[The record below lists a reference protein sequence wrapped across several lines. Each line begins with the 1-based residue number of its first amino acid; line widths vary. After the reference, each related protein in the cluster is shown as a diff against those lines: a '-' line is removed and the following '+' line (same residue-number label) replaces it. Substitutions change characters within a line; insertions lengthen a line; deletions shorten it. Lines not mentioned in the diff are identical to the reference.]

1 VCQNAAWAQLTVT
14 VGLRRLTF
22 CFVIAYIRVMANI
35 SDTIRS
41 ALEAF
46 VDDISNLIQQAAL
59 ESVEAAL
66 AGASTIPGRRG
77 RGGRASAHSF
87 AALAQSRKKGAKRTP
102 EELEQLIKKLHSYIG
117 KNPGQRIE
125 QIAQGLDISTKELN
139 LPAKKLISE
148 KKLSTKGQK
157 RATTYFAK

>member
-1 VCQNAAWAQLTVT
+1 
-14 VGLRRLTF
+14 LTF
-22 CFVIAYIRVMANI
+22 CFVIVYIGGMANI
-35 SDTIRS
+35 SDTIRA
-41 ALEAF
+41 ALDAF
-46 VDDISNLIQQAAL
+46 VDDISSLIQQAAL

-77 RGGRASAHSF
+77 RGARSVAPSF
-87 AALAQSRKKGAKRTP
+87 AALSHSRKKGAKRTP
-102 EELEQLIKKLHSYIG
+102 EELEQLIKKLHSYIV

-125 QIAQGLDISTKELN
+125 QIASSLDISTKELN

>member
-1 VCQNAAWAQLTVT
+1 
-14 VGLRRLTF
+14 
-22 CFVIAYIRVMANI
+22 MANI
-35 SDTIRS
+35 SDTIRA
-41 ALEAF
+41 ALDAF
-46 VDDISNLIQQAAL
+46 VDDLSNLIQQAAL
-59 ESVEAAL
+59 ESVEQAL
-66 AGASTIPGRRG
+66 ASASTIPGKRG
-77 RGGRASAHSF
+77 ARGARG
-87 AALAQSRKKGAKRTP
+87 AAPVFVALSQNRKKGAKRTP
-102 EELEQLIKKLHSYIG
+102 EELEQLIKKLHGYIA

>member
-1 VCQNAAWAQLTVT
+1 
-14 VGLRRLTF
+14 
-22 CFVIAYIRVMANI
+22 MANI
-35 SDTIRS
+35 SDTIRA
-41 ALEAF
+41 ALDAF
-46 VDDISNLIQQAAL
+46 VTDLSSLIQEAAL
-59 ESVEAAL
+59 ESVEQAL
-66 AGASTIPGRRG
+66 AEASTIPGRGG
-77 RGGRASAHSF
+77 RGARGARAGAPSF
-87 AALAQSRKKGAKRTP
+87 VSLSSQSRKKGAKRTP
-102 EELEQLIKKLHSYIG
+102 EELEQLIKKLHGYIA

>member
-1 VCQNAAWAQLTVT
+1 
-14 VGLRRLTF
+14 
-22 CFVIAYIRVMANI
+22 MANI
-35 SDTIRS
+35 NDTIRA
-41 ALEAF
+41 ALDAF
-46 VDDISNLIQQAAL
+46 VTDLSNLIQEAAL
-59 ESVEAAL
+59 ESVEQAL
-66 AGASTIPGRRG
+66 ADASTIPGRGGRG
-77 RGGRASAHSF
+77 ARGGRA
-87 AALAQSRKKGAKRTP
+87 ALPAFGSLSSLSSLSSNRKKGAKRTP
-102 EELEQLIKKLHSYIG
+102 EELEQLIKKLHGYIA

>member
-1 VCQNAAWAQLTVT
+1 
-14 VGLRRLTF
+14 
-22 CFVIAYIRVMANI
+22 MANI
-35 SDTIRS
+35 SDTIRA
-41 ALEAF
+41 ALDSF
-46 VDDISNLIQQAAL
+46 VNDLSSLIQEAAL
-59 ESVEAAL
+59 ESVEQAL
-66 AGASTIPGRRG
+66 AEASTIPGRGG
-77 RGGRASAHSF
+77 RGARGAAAASSSF
-87 AALAQSRKKGAKRTP
+87 VSLAASRKKGAKRTP
-102 EELEQLIKKLHSYIG
+102 EELEQLIKKLHGYIA

>member
-1 VCQNAAWAQLTVT
+1 
-14 VGLRRLTF
+14 LTF
-22 CFVIAYIRVMANI
+22 CFVIAYIRQMANI

-66 AGASTIPGRRG
+66 AGASAIPGRRG
-77 RGGRASAHSF
+77 RGARAAAPSF
-87 AALAQSRKKGAKRTP
+87 AALSQSRKKGAKRTP
-102 EELEQLIKKLHSYIG
+102 EELEQLIKKLHGYIA

-125 QIAQGLDISTKELN
+125 QIAQSLDISTKELN

>member
-1 VCQNAAWAQLTVT
+1 
-14 VGLRRLTF
+14 
-22 CFVIAYIRVMANI
+22 MANI
-35 SDTIRS
+35 NDTIRS
-41 ALEAF
+41 ALDAF
-46 VDDISNLIQQAAL
+46 VEDLSTLIQQAAL
-59 ESVEAAL
+59 ESVEQAL
-66 AGASTIPGRRG
+66 ASASSIPGRRG
-77 RGGRASAHSF
+77 RGARDAAPAF
-87 AALAQSRKKGAKRTP
+87 AALSQNRKKGAKRTA
-102 EELEQLIKKLHSYIG
+102 EELEQLIKRLHGYIA

>member
-1 VCQNAAWAQLTVT
+1 
-14 VGLRRLTF
+14 
-22 CFVIAYIRVMANI
+22 MANI
-35 SDTIRS
+35 NDAIRS
-41 ALEAF
+41 ALDAF
-46 VDDISNLIQQAAL
+46 VDDLSNLIQQAAL
-59 ESVEAAL
+59 ESVEQAL
-66 AGASTIPGRRG
+66 ASASAIPGKRG
-77 RGGRASAHSF
+77 RGAARAPSAPAF
-87 AALAQSRKKGAKRTP
+87 ASLAQNRKKGAKRTP
-102 EELEQLIKKLHSYIG
+102 EELEQLIKKLHGYIA

>member
-1 VCQNAAWAQLTVT
+1 
-14 VGLRRLTF
+14 
-22 CFVIAYIRVMANI
+22 MANI
-35 SDTIRS
+35 SDTIRA
-41 ALEAF
+41 ALDAF
-46 VDDISNLIQQAAL
+46 VNDLSSLIQEAAL
-59 ESVEAAL
+59 ESVEQAL
-66 AGASTIPGRRG
+66 AEASTIPGRGG
-77 RGGRASAHSF
+77 RGSRAARVAAPSF
-87 AALAQSRKKGAKRTP
+87 ALSQSRKKGAKRTP
-102 EELEQLIKKLHSYIG
+102 EELEQLIKKLHGYIA

>member
-1 VCQNAAWAQLTVT
+1 
-14 VGLRRLTF
+14 
-22 CFVIAYIRVMANI
+22 MANI
-35 SDTIRS
+35 NDTIRS
-41 ALEAF
+41 ALDAF
-46 VDDISNLIQQAAL
+46 VDDLSNLIQQAAL
-59 ESVEAAL
+59 ESVEQAL
-66 AGASTIPGRRG
+66 ASASAIPGRRG
-77 RGGRASAHSF
+77 RGARDVAPAFIS
-87 AALAQSRKKGAKRTP
+87 LAQNRKKGAKRTP
-102 EELEQLIKKLHSYIG
+102 EELEQLIKKLHGYIA

>member
-1 VCQNAAWAQLTVT
+1 
-14 VGLRRLTF
+14 
-22 CFVIAYIRVMANI
+22 MANI
-35 SDTIRS
+35 SDTIRA
-41 ALEAF
+41 ALDTF
-46 VDDISNLIQQAAL
+46 VNDLSSLIQEAAL
-59 ESVEAAL
+59 ESVEQAL
-66 AGASTIPGRRG
+66 AEASTIPGAG
-77 RGGRASAHSF
+77 RGGRGARAAAPAF
-87 AALAQSRKKGAKRTP
+87 AVLSQNRKKGAKRTP
-102 EELEQLIKKLHSYIG
+102 EELEQLIKKLHGYIA

>member
-1 VCQNAAWAQLTVT
+1 
-14 VGLRRLTF
+14 
-22 CFVIAYIRVMANI
+22 MANI
-35 SDTIRS
+35 SDTIRA
-41 ALEAF
+41 ALDEF
-46 VDDISNLIQQAAL
+46 VNDLSSLIQEAAL
-59 ESVEAAL
+59 ESVEQAL
-66 AGASTIPGRRG
+66 AEASTIPGRGG
-77 RGGRASAHSF
+77 RGARA
-87 AALAQSRKKGAKRTP
+87 AATSIMAFSQSRKKGAKRTP
-102 EELEQLIKKLHSYIG
+102 EELEQLIKKLHGYIA

>member
-1 VCQNAAWAQLTVT
+1 
-14 VGLRRLTF
+14 
-22 CFVIAYIRVMANI
+22 MANI
-35 SDTIRS
+35 SDTIRA
-41 ALEAF
+41 ALDAF
-46 VDDISNLIQQAAL
+46 VTDLSNLIQEAAL
-59 ESVEAAL
+59 ESVEQAL
-66 AGASTIPGRRG
+66 AEASSIPG
-77 RGGRASAHSF
+77 RGGRGARGARAGAPSF
-87 AALAQSRKKGAKRTP
+87 VSLSLSQSRKKGAKRTP
-102 EELEQLIKKLHSYIG
+102 EELEQLIKKLHGYIA

>member
-1 VCQNAAWAQLTVT
+1 
-14 VGLRRLTF
+14 
-22 CFVIAYIRVMANI
+22 MANI
-35 SDTIRS
+35 NDTIRA
-41 ALEAF
+41 ALDAF
-46 VDDISNLIQQAAL
+46 VNDLSSLIQ
-59 ESVEAAL
+59 EAAL
-66 AGASTIPGRRG
+66 GSVEQALAEASTIPGRSG
-77 RGGRASAHSF
+77 RGARGARAAASF
-87 AALAQSRKKGAKRTP
+87 ASLSQSRKKGAKRTP
-102 EELEQLIKKLHSYIG
+102 EELEQLIKKLHGYIA

>member
-1 VCQNAAWAQLTVT
+1 
-14 VGLRRLTF
+14 
-22 CFVIAYIRVMANI
+22 MANI
-35 SDTIRS
+35 SDTIRA
-41 ALEAF
+41 ALDAF

-59 ESVEAAL
+59 ESVEQAL
-66 AGASTIPGRRG
+66 ASASAIPGKRG
-77 RGGRASAHSF
+77 RGARGAAPAFVSLSAN
-87 AALAQSRKKGAKRTP
+87 RKKGAKRTP
-102 EELEQLIKKLHSYIG
+102 EELEQLIKKLHGYVS